1 MLVEY
6 DDKKNSKLTTFSID
20 KGVKVVKS
28 TEVIG
33 VRELFFIISSRV
45 PSVEIKLHPK
55 NMVHFWDLT
64 ERKWKL
70 VYLKKEEKSGKGEE
84 ADEADE
90 AEDLKE
96 PWNMEEDEGKGK
108 NGGEDS
114 NKQKE

>member
-6 DDKKNSKLTTFSID
+6 DDKKNSKLTTFRID
-20 KGVKVVKS
+20 KGVSVVKS

-45 PSVEIKLHPK
+45 PSVEIKLYPK
-55 NMVHFWDLT
+55 NMVHVWDLT

-70 VYLKKEEKSGKGEE
+70 VYLRREEKSGKREE
-84 ADEADE
+84 DEADE

-96 PWNMEEDEGKGK
+96 PWTKEEDEGQEI